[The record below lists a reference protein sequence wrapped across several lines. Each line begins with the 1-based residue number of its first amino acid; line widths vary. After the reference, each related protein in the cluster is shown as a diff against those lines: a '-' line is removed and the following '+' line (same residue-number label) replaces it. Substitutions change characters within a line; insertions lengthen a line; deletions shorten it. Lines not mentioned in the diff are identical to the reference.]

1 MGAKNSI
8 NQDRIRKL
16 RRYRRGVANSLTLF
30 GTFEYVCAYVYVCI
44 YIYIYIYKSNRLKI
58 LKTLWKA
65 LEAKLWNLDLL
76 GTIWAS
82 LVAQLV
88 KNPPAVWETCVQ
100 SLGWEDPLEKGTA
113 THFSSGLEYSMDYR
127 P

>member
-1 MGAKNSI
+1 MCI
-8 NQDRIRKL
+8 C
-16 RRYRRGVANSLTLF
+16 
-30 GTFEYVCAYVYVCI
+30 VCV
-44 YIYIYIYKSNRLKI
+44 YIYNRLKI

-113 THFSSGLEYSMDYR
+113 THFSSGLEYSMDYS